1 MTRVVREPVLDAS
14 ERPDLGRRHGS
25 TALGKRETRPV
36 DIRALKLELLEGRYA
51 VVRLDAGEAAP
62 PWAAQGPFVSITR
75 TEGELSVVCPEPAVP
90 ADARAERGWRCLRV
104 AGPLGF
110 GMTGILASLAGPLAS
125 SGVSI
130 FVVSTYDTD
139 YLLLQDRDLDR
150 GTDALSRAGHE
161 VTGHS

>member
-1 MTRVVREPVLDAS
+1 MPTLN
-14 ERPDLGRRHGS
+14 
-25 TALGKRETRPV
+25 
-36 DIRALKLELLEGRYA
+36 LELLDGSYA
-51 VVRLDAGEAAP
+51 VVRLGPGDPPP

-75 TEGELSVVCPEPAVP
+75 TEAELSVVCPEQAVP
-90 ADARAERGWRCLRV
+90 ADAQAERGWRCLRV

-139 YLLLQDRDLDR
+139 YLLLQERDLDR
-150 GTDALSRAGHE
+150 GTAALSRAGHT
-161 VTGHS
+161 VTDPSRGR

>member
-1 MTRVVREPVLDAS
+1 MR
-14 ERPDLGRRHGS
+14 DLR
-25 TALGKRETRPV
+25 
-36 DIRALKLELLEGRYA
+36 LEMLPGTYA
-51 VVRLDAGEAAP
+51 VVRLDAGASP
-62 PWAAQGPFVSITR
+62 PAWAAGGPFVSITR
-75 TEGELSVVCPEPAVP
+75 TEAEVSVVCPEQAVP
-90 ADARAERGWRCLRV
+90 PDARAERGWRCLRV

-150 GTDALSRAGHE
+150 GAAALSRAGHA
-161 VTGHS
+161 VTDPSRGRLHSE

>member
-1 MTRVVREPVLDAS
+1 ME
-14 ERPDLGRRHGS
+14 G
-25 TALGKRETRPV
+25 
-36 DIRALKLELLEGRYA
+36 RALKLELLEGRYA
-51 VVRLDAGEAAP
+51 VVRLDAGEP
-62 PWAAQGPFVSITR
+62 PPAWAAAGPFVSITR
-75 TEGELSVVCPEPAVP
+75 TEAELSVVCPARAVP
-90 ADARAERGWRCLRV
+90 AGAQAERGWRCLRV

-150 GTDALSRAGHE
+150 GTHALSRAGHT
-161 VTGHS
+161 VTDPSRGRRHPE

>member
-1 MTRVVREPVLDAS
+1 MPTLN
-14 ERPDLGRRHGS
+14 
-25 TALGKRETRPV
+25 
-36 DIRALKLELLEGRYA
+36 LELLDGNYA
-51 VVRLDAGEAAP
+51 VVRLDAREPPP

-75 TEGELSVVCPEPAVP
+75 TEAELSVVCPEQAVP

-139 YLLLQDRDLDR
+139 YLMVQERDLDR
-150 GTDALSRAGHE
+150 GTDALSRAGHT
-161 VTGHS
+161 VVR

>member
-1 MTRVVREPVLDAS
+1 M
-14 ERPDLGRRHGS
+14 
-25 TALGKRETRPV
+25 
-36 DIRALKLELLEGRYA
+36 KLEILEGLYA
-51 VVRLDAGEAAP
+51 VVRLDADAAP
-62 PWAAQGPFVSITR
+62 PAWAAGGPFASITR
-75 TEGELSVVCPEPAVP
+75 TEAELSVVCPEEAVP
-90 ADARAERGWRCLRV
+90 PEARAERGWRCLRV

-150 GTDALSRAGHE
+150 GAAALSRAGHTVSPGSLARPDE
-161 VTGHS
+161 RPGE